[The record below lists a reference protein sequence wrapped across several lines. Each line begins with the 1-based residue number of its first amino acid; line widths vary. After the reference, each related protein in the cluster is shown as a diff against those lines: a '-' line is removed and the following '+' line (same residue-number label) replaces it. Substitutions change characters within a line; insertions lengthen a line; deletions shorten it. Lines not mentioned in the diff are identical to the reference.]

1 MTSKSRWLLFLVSTP
16 LVVLAAVGGLLG
28 ANAATSSAPLQPE
41 KAFTHLR
48 VFEDVVSLIMSSY
61 VEAVDPNKV
70 MEGAM
75 RGLADGLDP
84 MSAYLTPDEV
94 ALAELGAALPAGDVG
109 LVISRQFYLRIVGV
123 RDGSPAHRVGLRTN
137 DFIRGID
144 NKPTRE
150 VSAFTGMRL
159 LRGAPGSTVELT
171 VLRGNA
177 AEPHVVKLTREVI
190 KGDAVT
196 TTRRPD
202 GSAVVRIASFAEG
215 TAAALGAAV
224 TTLQKSGASGVVL
237 DLRATADGPNSEGI
251 AAARWFVKTGS
262 IAIRAARDKERE
274 TTAAAAGDG
283 SVTMPVVLLV
293 SNGTAGAAEVFAA
306 ALNGNGRGDLVGE
319 PTAGLAAEQ
328 RLVALPE
335 NRGLWMTYA
344 RYLATD
350 GEPIHGRGLR
360 PTVPVES
367 PNPGFDDA
375 PPGPGE
381 IDEMLTKAIERLKTR
396 TESTESL

>member
-28 ANAATSSAPLQPE
+28 ANAATSDTPLQPE

-61 VEAVDPNKV
+61 VEAVDPNVV

-94 ALAELGAALPAGDVG
+94 ALAKSVSALPAGDVG
-109 LVISRQFYLRIVGV
+109 LVVSRQFYLRIVGV
-123 RDGSPAHRVGLRTN
+123 RDGSPAHRAGLRTN

-177 AEPHVVKLTREVI
+177 AEPHTVKLTREVL
-190 KGDAVT
+190 KGEAVT

-202 GSAVVRIASFAEG
+202 GTAVVRVTSFADG

-224 TTLQKSGASGVVL
+224 TALQKSGASGVVL

-262 IAIRAARDKERE
+262 IAVRAARDKERE
-274 TTAAAAGDG
+274 TTTAAAGDG
-283 SVTMPVVLLV
+283 SVTLPVVLLV
-293 SNGTAGAAEVFAA
+293 SNGTAGAAEIFAA
-306 ALNGNGRGDLVGE
+306 ALNGNKRADLVGE
-319 PTAGLAAEQ
+319 PTAGLAADQ

-360 PTVPVES
+360 PTVAVES
-367 PNPGFDDA
+367 PGIGFDDA
-375 PPGPGE
+375 PPTT
-381 IDEMLTKAIERLKTR
+381 DEMLTKAIERLKTR
-396 TESTESL
+396 TESTEGL

>member
-1 MTSKSRWLLFLVSTP
+1 MSSKSRWLLFLVSTP

-28 ANAATSSAPLQPE
+28 ANAATSSEPLQPE

-61 VEAVDPNKV
+61 VEAVDPDKV

-84 MSAYLTPDEV
+84 MSAYLTADEV
-94 ALAELGAALPAGDVG
+94 ALAKSPSALPAGDVG
-109 LVISRQFYLRIVGV
+109 LVVSRQFYLRIVGV
-123 RDGSPAHRVGLRTN
+123 RDGSPAHRAGLRTN

-177 AEPHVVKLTREVI
+177 AEPHVVKLTREVL

-202 GSAVVRIASFAEG
+202 GTTIVRVTSFAEG

-224 TTLQKSGASGVVL
+224 TAAQKSGAPGVVL

-274 TTAAAAGDG
+274 TTTAAAGDG
-283 SVTMPVVLLV
+283 SVTLPVVLLV

-360 PTVPVES
+360 PTVAVES
-367 PNPGFDDA
+367 PSVGFDDA
-375 PPGPGE
+375 PPAT
-381 IDEMLTKAIERLKTR
+381 DEMLTKAIERLKTR
-396 TESTESL
+396 TESTERP

>member
-1 MTSKSRWLLFLVSTP
+1 MTSKSRWLLILVSTP

-28 ANAATSSAPLQPE
+28 ANAAAGAPLQPE

-61 VEAVDPNKV
+61 VETVDPNKV

-94 ALAELGAALPAGDVG
+94 ALAKAGAALPSGDVG

-123 RDGSPAHRVGLRTN
+123 RDGSPAHKAGLRTN

-159 LRGAPGSTVELT
+159 LRGEPGSTVELT

-202 GSAVVRIASFAEG
+202 GSAVVRVTSFSTG

-224 TTLQKSGASGVVL
+224 TALQKSGASGVVL

-262 IAIRAARDKERE
+262 IAVRAARDKERE
-274 TTAAAAGDG
+274 TTTAAAGDG
-283 SVTMPVVLLV
+283 SVTLPVVLLV
-293 SNGTAGAAEVFAA
+293 SNGTAGAAEIFAA
-306 ALNGNGRGDLVGE
+306 ALNGNKRADLVGE

-344 RYLATD
+344 RYLGTD

-367 PNPGFDDA
+367 PTVGFDDA
-375 PPGPGE
+375 PPAT
-381 IDEMLTKAIERLKTR
+381 DEMLTKAIERLKAR
-396 TESTESL
+396 PGAPESL

>member
-28 ANAATSSAPLQPE
+28 A
-41 KAFTHLR
+41 KAGADSPIETPQKAITHLR

-61 VEAVDPNKV
+61 VETVDPDRV

-84 MSAYLTPDEV
+84 MSAYLAADEV
-94 ALAELGAALPAGDVG
+94 AIAKNGAALSAGDVG
-109 LVISRQFYLRIVGV
+109 LVVSRQFYLRIVGV
-123 RDGSPAHRVGLRTN
+123 RDGSPAHRAGLRTN

-159 LRGAPGSTVELT
+159 LRGAPGTTVELT

-177 AEPHVVKLTREVI
+177 AEPHVVTLTREVP
-190 KGDAVT
+190 KVQAVT
-196 TTRRPD
+196 STRRAD
-202 GSAVVRIASFAEG
+202 GTAVVRVTSFAAG
-215 TAAALGAAV
+215 TAAALGTTMA
-224 TTLQKSGASGVVL
+224 TLQKDRVSGVVL
-237 DLRATADGPNSEGI
+237 DLRSTADGPVSEGI
-251 AAARWFVKTGS
+251 AAARHFVKDGVLATRS
-262 IAIRAARDKERE
+262 ERDKAQDK
-274 TTAAAAGDG
+274 TNAAAGDG
-283 SVTMPVVLLV
+283 GVTVPIVLLV

-306 ALNGNGRGDLVGE
+306 ALSGNTRGDLVGE

-328 RLVALPE
+328 RLVELPE
-335 NRGLWMTYA
+335 GRGLWMTYA
-344 RYLATD
+344 RYLGSD

-360 PTVPVES
+360 PAVPVES
-367 PNPGFDDA
+367 PNVGFDDA
-375 PPGPGE
+375 PPTT
-381 IDEMLTKAIERLKTR
+381 DEMLVKAVERLKAR
-396 TESTESL
+396 AQ

>member
-16 LVVLAAVGGLLG
+16 LVVLAADGGLLG
-28 ANAATSSAPLQPE
+28 ANTATSSAPLQPE

-48 VFEDVVSLIMSSY
+48 VFEDVVPLIMTSY
-61 VEAVDPNKV
+61 VETVDPNKV

-84 MSAYLTPDEV
+84 MSAYLMPDEV
-94 ALAELGAALPAGDVG
+94 ALAKSGAALPAGDVG
-109 LVISRQFYLRIVGV
+109 LVVSRQFYLRIVGV
-123 RDGSPAHRVGLRTN
+123 RDGSPAHRAGLRTN

-171 VLRGNA
+171 VIRGNA
-177 AEPHVVKLTREVI
+177 AEPHVVKLTREVL

-202 GSAVVRIASFAEG
+202 GAAVVRVTSFAAG

-224 TTLQKSGASGVVL
+224 TALQKSGASGVVL

-274 TTAAAAGDG
+274 TTTAAADDG
-283 SVTMPVVLLV
+283 SVTLPVVLLV

-344 RYLATD
+344 RYLAAD

-360 PTVPVES
+360 PTVAVES
-367 PNPGFDDA
+367 PSVGFDDA
-375 PPGPGE
+375 PPAA
-381 IDEMLTKAIERLKTR
+381 DAMLTKAIERLKTR
-396 TESTESL
+396 TESTERL

>member
-1 MTSKSRWLLFLVSTP
+1 MTSKSRWLLFVVSTP

-28 ANAATSSAPLQPE
+28 ANPGVETPQRAV
-41 KAFTHLR
+41 THLR

-61 VEAVDPNKV
+61 VESVDPDRV

-75 RGLADGLDP
+75 RGLADSLDP
-84 MSAYLTPDEV
+84 VSAYLTPDEV
-94 ALAELGAALPAGDVG
+94 AVAKNGTRLPAGDVG
-109 LVISRQFYLRIVGV
+109 LVVSRQFYLRIVGV
-123 RDGSPAHRVGLRTN
+123 RDGSPAYRAGLRTN

-159 LRGAPGSTVELT
+159 LRGAPGTTVELT

-177 AEPHVVKLTREVI
+177 AEPHVVTLTREAPTSQ
-190 KGDAVT
+190 AVT

-202 GSAVVRIASFAEG
+202 GLAVVRVTSFAAG
-215 TAAALGAAV
+215 TAAALG
-224 TTLQKSGASGVVL
+224 TTVAGLQKDGVSGVVL
-237 DLRATADGPNSEGI
+237 DLRATADGPVSEGI
-251 AAARWFVKTGS
+251 AAARHFVKEGA
-262 IAIRAARDKERE
+262 IAIRSERDKERVL
-274 TTAAAAGDG
+274 TNAANGDG
-283 SVTMPVVLLV
+283 ALTLPVALLV

-328 RLVALPE
+328 RLVQLPE
-335 NRGLWMTYA
+335 GRGLWMTYA
-344 RYLATD
+344 RYLASD

-360 PTVPVES
+360 PDVAVES
-367 PNPGFDDA
+367 PNVGFDDA
-375 PPGPGE
+375 PPAT
-381 IDEMLTKAIERLKTR
+381 DDMLTKALERLKPR
-396 TESTESL
+396 G

>member
-28 ANAATSSAPLQPE
+28 ANAATSSEPLQPE

-61 VEAVDPNKV
+61 VEAVDPDKV

-94 ALAELGAALPAGDVG
+94 ALAKSVSALPAGDVG
-109 LVISRQFYLRIVGV
+109 LVVSRQFYLRIVGV
-123 RDGSPAHRVGLRTN
+123 RDGSPAHRAGLRTN

-177 AEPHVVKLTREVI
+177 AEPHVVKLTREVL

-202 GSAVVRIASFAEG
+202 GTAVVRVTSFSEG

-224 TTLQKSGASGVVL
+224 TAAQKSGASGVVL

-274 TTAAAAGDG
+274 TTTAAAGDG
-283 SVTMPVVLLV
+283 SVTLPVVLLV

-306 ALNGNGRGDLVGE
+306 ALNGNSRADLVGE

-360 PTVPVES
+360 PTVAVES
-367 PNPGFDDA
+367 PSVGFDDA
-375 PPGPGE
+375 PPAT
-381 IDEMLTKAIERLKTR
+381 DEMLTKAIERLKTR
-396 TESTESL
+396 TESTERP